1 VLSELLRL
9 SGRDLM
15 ERLRGGHPV
24 DPAAIADREYRGVSL
39 GLPKFVERL
48 TWKTFK
54 KVFCRDD
61 DGIRGWNVRMEQ
73 NGLDGPWHPKTRRGV
88 PVTFGHF
95 AVSDA
100 RDRTPPGCDRGLLL
114 DYGLGGGPLGLLRD
128 PIVALEEGSAE
139 LLLGWSY
146 LAMGRRHLGTPSFF
160 ALLAD
165 GPLSH
170 RVASP
175 RATKA

>member
-1 VLSELLRL
+1 MLNDLLPL
-9 SGRDLM
+9 SGRALM
-15 ERLRGGHPV
+15 QRLCDGYAI

-39 GLPKFVERL
+39 GVPHFVERI

-54 KVFCRDD
+54 KVFCREGDA
-61 DGIRGWNVRMEQ
+61 IRGWNVRMEQ
-73 NGLDGPWHPKTRRGV
+73 NGIEGPWRPKVRKGA

-95 AVSDA
+95 AVTDA
-100 RDRTPPGCDRGLLL
+100 LGRTPPGCDRGLLL
-114 DYGLGGGPLGLLRD
+114 DYGLGGGPLGRLRD
-128 PIVALEEGSAE
+128 PIVALEKGSAE

-146 LAMGRRHLGTPSFF
+146 LALGRRHLGTPSFF

-170 RVASP
+170 RVPPP
-175 RATKA
+175 RKHS